1 MIKLS
6 PSLLAA
12 DFTNIER
19 DIRLLEKAGIDML
32 HIDIMDGHFV
42 PNITFGPNQIKQL
55 RKITSLYFD
64 VHLMIEDPENYI
76 DLFAEAGCDN
86 ITIHAESAHHLNKTI
101 NSIKNHGVKVG
112 VSLNPA
118 TSLCTLDYVLDDI
131 DMILIMCVNPGYGGQ
146 RFIPASIQKIKETRK
161 MIGDRKID
169 IEVDGGINLTTA
181 PEVIQAGANI
191 LVAGSYTFKGNVLEN
206 IKNIKAVFPNDSL

>member
-19 DIRLLEKAGIDML
+19 DVRLLEEAGIDML

-42 PNITFGPNQIKQL
+42 PNITFGPDQIKQI

-64 VHLMIEDPENYI
+64 VHLMIEDPESYI
-76 DLFAEAGCDN
+76 DSFAEAGCDN
-86 ITIHAESAHHLNKTI
+86 ITIHTESAHHLNKTI
-101 NSIKNHGVKVG
+101 NSIKNHGIKVG

-118 TSLCTLDYVLDDI
+118 TSLTTLDYVLDDI

-146 RFIPASIQKIKETRK
+146 KFIPNSIQKIKDTRK
-161 MIGDRKID
+161 LIGDKNID
-169 IEVDGGINLTTA
+169 IEVDGGINLFTA
-181 PEVIQAGANI
+181 PKVIEAGANI
-191 LVAGSYTFKGNVLEN
+191 LVAGSYTFDGDILEN
-206 IKNIKAVFPNDSL
+206 IKKIKAVFPNV

>member
-1 MIKLS
+1 MIKLA
-6 PSLLAA
+6 PSLLGA

-42 PNITFGPNQIKQL
+42 PNITFGPDQIKQL
-55 RKITSLYFD
+55 RKITSLHFD
-64 VHLMIEDPENYI
+64 VHLMIEDPEKYI
-76 DLFAEAGCDN
+76 DVFANAGCDT

-101 NSIKNHGVKVG
+101 SAIKNYGIKVG

-118 TSLCTLDYVLDDI
+118 TPLCTLNYVLDEI

-146 RFIPASIQKIKETRK
+146 EFIPASIQKIKDTYK
-161 MIGDRKID
+161 MIGDRSID
-169 IEVDGGINLTTA
+169 IEVDGGINLITA
-181 PEVIQAGANI
+181 PQVIEAGANI
-191 LVAGSYTFKGNVLEN
+191 LVAGSYTFNGDVLEN
-206 IKNIKAVFPNDSL
+206 IKNIKAVFPNV

>member
-19 DIRLLEKAGIDML
+19 DVRQLEEAGIDML

-42 PNITFGPNQIKQL
+42 PNITFGPDQIKQI

-76 DLFAEAGCDN
+76 DSFAEAGCDN
-86 ITIHAESAHHLNKTI
+86 ITIHTESAHHLNKTI
-101 NSIKNHGVKVG
+101 NSIKNHGIKVG

-118 TSLCTLDYVLDDI
+118 TSLTTLDYVLDDI

-146 RFIPASIQKIKETRK
+146 KFIPNSIQKIKDTRK
-161 MIGDRKID
+161 LIGDKNID
-169 IEVDGGINLTTA
+169 IEVDGGINLFTA
-181 PEVIQAGANI
+181 PKVIEAGANV
-191 LVAGSYTFKGNVLEN
+191 LVAGSYTFDGDILEN
-206 IKNIKAVFPNDSL
+206 IKKIKAVFPNV